1 MNLFSKA
8 FLFLIILSTSVSAQ
22 LPEWLSD
29 HFEYMTQGSGIWIT
43 NNSEYISDQET
54 TEYYATEWKMA
65 LGNQSITG
73 RLYGL
78 IDGKEI
84 GTFWEFRTFWN
95 PFEKKAY
102 AYQFSGSGVVGM
114 GEMWKEGDSLKMQQT
129 FYYQNGAVRETG
141 HVQMELEGK
150 HETTSF
156 SINNEVWT
164 PNRFYIWELSKN

>member
-1 MNLFSKA
+1 MVSIPA
-8 FLFLIILSTSVSAQ
+8 SAQ
-22 LPEWLSD
+22 LPDWLQQ

-43 NNSEYISDQET
+43 DNSEYMSDQET
-54 TEYYATEWKMA
+54 TKQYATEWKMS

-73 RLYGL
+73 RLYGI

-95 PFEKKAY
+95 PVEKKAY

-114 GEMWKEGDSLKMQQT
+114 GEMWKEGDSLKIQQT
-129 FYYQNGAVRETG
+129 FYYPNGAVFETG
-141 HVQMELEGK
+141 HIQKELEGQ

-156 SINNEVWT
+156 SISDNFWT
-164 PNRFYIWELSKN
+164 KNRFYIWRLDGQ